1 MAMQDIFQA
10 IGSLD
15 AAGVKRI
22 VDRLEYRGKD
32 ETFVEMRE
40 EYLRQMNLPS
50 EASILDLGCGTGVV
64 TRALAAREGFSG
76 SVTGIDYSPELIS
89 AAKRLAEEEGVADR
103 VEFRVGDA
111 QSVEDED
118 ESYDAVILHTVVSHV
133 PDPGAVVSEAARIL
147 KPGGS
152 VAIFD
157 GDYASLTYAATDHEF
172 DAEMVQALLSNIV
185 ANPYIMRELPTIL
198 RTSGL
203 QLTSFYSNVLA
214 EVGVGQFFS
223 SLAES
228 YVPIIVRA
236 QLISE
241 EKAEDWLNGV
251 RQASSNKNIFA
262 SCNYYTYIAQRPET
276 L

>member
-1 MAMQDIFQA
+1 MTTQDIFQA

-32 ETFVEMRE
+32 ETFVEMRQ
-40 EYLRQMNLPS
+40 EYVRQMNLPA

-64 TRALAAREGFSG
+64 ARALASQEGFSG
-76 SVTGIDYSPELIS
+76 NVTGIDYSPELIS
-89 AAKRLAEEEGVADR
+89 AAQRLAEDEGLTKE

-111 QSVEDED
+111 QSLEDGD

-133 PDPGAVVSEAARIL
+133 PDPVAVISETARVL
-147 KPGGS
+147 KPGGL

-157 GDYASLTYAATDHEF
+157 GDYASLTYAASNHEF
-172 DAEMVQALLSNIV
+172 DAEMVQAILAGIV
-185 ANPYIMRELPTIL
+185 ANPYIMRELPTLL

-203 QLTSFYSNVLA
+203 EIVGFYSNVLA
-214 EVGVGQFFS
+214 EAGAGQFFS
-223 SLAES
+223 SLAET
-228 YVPIIVRA
+228 YIPMVVRA

-241 EKAEDWLNGV
+241 ERAEDWLNAY
-251 RQASSNKNIFA
+251 REASSSKRIFA
-262 SCNYYTYIAQRPET
+262 SCNYYTYIAQWPK
-276 L
+276 